1 VSAHGN
7 PLDLALGEHGLV
19 VRAIDLWLDPVGEPR
34 LAAPATA
41 FVSHIHAATR
51 VAAGPSLAS
60 PETIALM
67 AALDRPSLDVQ
78 ALAWGETVE
87 RPVGARFGGGT
98 ARLSIAPAGHVLGGA
113 QLVIDHPRG
122 RLVYTGDWC
131 GEVDA
136 TRPAGE
142 AIPCDEIVI
151 TSTFGLPIFRFRP
164 MSIVLADVA
173 GWCSA
178 LASDGITPV
187 LLVQTPG
194 PAQAL
199 ARSLTRCG
207 LTVVAGTEV
216 RRACSAY
223 ESLGVAV
230 GAIGEPGG
238 LDRGEVVLV
247 PAQTRRPDIHPPKK
261 HSVAYV
267 SPWAALDAAVAQK
280 RADAAFVLADQ
291 ADYDRSMALVRET
304 GARSVYV
311 TRGAARPLAYEIRRR
326 GVHAE
331 ALDLGPIDDRGAS

>member
-7 PLDLALGEHGLV
+7 PLDVALGEHGLV
-19 VRAIDLWLDPVGEPR
+19 VRALDLWLDPVGEPR

-51 VAAGPSLAS
+51 VAAGPCFAS
-60 PETIALM
+60 PETVALM
-67 AALDRPSLDVQ
+67 AAVEQPSPDVRVIT
-78 ALAWGETVE
+78 WGQTVE
-87 RPVGARFGGGT
+87 HPVGARFGGGT

-131 GEVDA
+131 GEIDA

-142 AIPCDEIVI
+142 AIPCDELVI

-164 MSIVLADVA
+164 MRHVLASVA
-173 GWCSA
+173 EWCSA
-178 LASDGITPV
+178 RTSDGITPV

-199 ARSLTRCG
+199 ARSLTSCG
-207 LTVVAGTEV
+207 LTVVAGHEV
-216 RRACSAY
+216 RRASAAY
-223 ESLGVAV
+223 EALGVAV
-230 GAIGEPGG
+230 GAIGDPGG
-238 LDRGEVVLV
+238 LDPGAIVLV
-247 PAQTRRPDIHPPKK
+247 PAQTRPADIHPPRK
-261 HSVAYV
+261 HAVAYV
-267 SPWAALDAAVAQK
+267 SAWAALDAAVAQK

-291 ADYDRSMALVRET
+291 ADYDGWMALVSET
-304 GARSVYV
+304 RARSVYV
-311 TRGAARPLAYEIRRR
+311 TRGAARPLAHEIRRR
-326 GVHAE
+326 GVQAE